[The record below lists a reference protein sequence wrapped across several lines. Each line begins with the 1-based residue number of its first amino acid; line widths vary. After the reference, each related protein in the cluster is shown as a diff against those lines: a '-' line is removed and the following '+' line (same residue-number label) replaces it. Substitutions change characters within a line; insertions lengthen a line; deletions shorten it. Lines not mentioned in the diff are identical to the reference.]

1 MNVMRAKEKIIEDIR
16 KLVKTKGYIYALC
29 MIIIEDFHFNLVEI
43 HKANVRSRMGHN
55 EVSLLLGFLIQNEI
69 DFSSPDKLQDLMGLK
84 RTTYELMEELQHSL
98 MDPFSEKIL
107 EKLQTIGN
115 ESREP
120 DDGRAETLFGEIFS
134 SGPELIT
141 EATFY
146 SGTGLYDL
154 QFLEFLERKYKYD
167 KEWLHKRGLD
177 LEKSK
182 NIAIRIK
189 EILLRKAQKVIF
201 LGSKEELSEIV
212 EKAKKEYPN
221 ESGDEEQYAEYM
233 AQMLELYQ
241 YDILLKNAL
250 GNKKEFGREELES
263 FCKSL
268 MELFVIRKADFDKDL
283 DVDLFFKN
291 FSLVAKKGQNDTLQ
305 SIGNANLLHDKPII
319 KLDEEKFFV
328 PVSFAV
334 FRAIY
339 ETPFYWMLEDT
350 SYKAQADRN
359 RGVVGEEITYELLSK
374 VFGESRT
381 FKSVKIKKGK
391 KNTRTD
397 IDVLCILGNKALCV
411 QVKSKKLT
419 LSSRSGNSEKLKEDF
434 KKAIQKAYEQGLISR
449 QEILSS
455 DSNKSVFYDENGRE
469 ITLPGNIDEV
479 YIMGVTTEDY
489 PSLAIQSK
497 VMLDKKG
504 DEPYP
509 VFLTIFDLDL
519 VTHYLNDPYDF
530 LHYIRQRIS
539 LMNFFSAGEEIIY
552 LGYHLTENLSKP
564 PDSANVRLVS
574 LNVDFGQLVDRN
586 YYPFKAGIETLDE
599 GDAIKNRWKNE
610 DFAKLCNTLKSLD
623 RPETTDMIFHLLDMD
638 YEYRD
643 KLVDRIIKTKRK
655 TLGDGK
661 YHSFLI
667 MPPSLGDGFSKVGI
681 AYFSES
687 SNDSTKL
694 RRRLSDLC
702 QAAKY
707 RSKSDVWIGIGSL
720 KNSDEIFDEMVFYS
734 QKWKPDPSLE
744 KLSNTVLI
752 TPAQEALDGRLK

>member
-1 MNVMRAKEKIIEDIR
+1 MNVMRAKEQIIEDIR

-29 MIIIEDFHFNLVEI
+29 MVILDDFHINLEKI
-43 HKANVRSRMGHN
+43 HKANVRLRLGHN

-69 DFSSPDKLQDLMGLK
+69 DLSLPDKLQDLMKLK
-84 RTTYELMEELQHSL
+84 RTTYELMEELQYSL
-98 MDPFSEKIL
+98 VNPFSEKIM
-107 EKLQTIGN
+107 EKLQGMGRT
-115 ESREP
+115 SHEP
-120 DDGRAETLFGEIFS
+120 GDERVEALFGEIFS
-134 SGPELIT
+134 SEPELIV

-167 KEWLHKRGLD
+167 KEWLRKKGVD

-182 NIAIRIK
+182 NIAMRIK
-189 EILLRKAQKVIF
+189 GVLQRKAQKVIF
-201 LGSKEELSEIV
+201 LGSKEELPEIV
-212 EKAKKEYPN
+212 EKAKKEYSN
-221 ESGDEEQYAEYM
+221 ESGDEEQYAEYV
-233 AQMLELYQ
+233 AQVLELYK
-241 YDILLKNAL
+241 YNILLKNAL
-250 GNKKEFGREELES
+250 GDKKEFGIEELGS
-263 FCKSL
+263 FCKNL
-268 MELFVIRKADFDKDL
+268 IELFVIRKTDFDEDL
-283 DVDLFFKN
+283 DIDLFFKN
-291 FSLVAKKGQNDTLQ
+291 FSLVAKRGQNDTLQ
-305 SIGNANLLHDKPII
+305 GIGNASLFNESPII
-319 KLDEEKFFV
+319 KLDKEKYFV
-328 PVSFAV
+328 PITFAV

-339 ETPFYWMLEDT
+339 ESPFYWMLKDQ
-350 SYKAQADRN
+350 SYRDQAGRN

-391 KNTRTD
+391 TIKTD

-411 QVKSKKLT
+411 QVKSKKLR
-419 LSSRSGNSEKLKEDF
+419 LISRSGDSEELKKDF

-479 YIMGVTTEDY
+479 YIMGITTEDY

-497 VMLDKKG
+497 MMLDKKS

-509 VFLTIFDLDL
+509 VFLTIFDLEL
-519 VTHYLNDPYDF
+519 VTHYLNDPFDF

-539 LMNFFSAGEEIIY
+539 LMDLFNAGEEIIY

-574 LNVDFGQLVDRN
+574 LDVDLGQLIDRN
-586 YYPFKAGIETLDE
+586 YYPFKAGIKTSDE

-610 DFAKLCNTLKSLD
+610 DFAKLCNKLKSLN
-623 RPETTDMIFHLLDMD
+623 RPEATDMVFHLLDMD

-643 KLVDRIIKTKRK
+643 KIVERIIKTKRR
-655 TLGDGK
+655 TLEDGK

-667 MPPSLGDGFSKVGI
+667 MPPSLGDGFSKVGV
-681 AYFSES
+681 AYFSVN
-687 SNDSTKL
+687 SNDSAEL
-694 RRRLSDLC
+694 RHRLSDLC

-707 RSKSDVWIGIGSL
+707 RSKSDVWIGFGSL
-720 KNSDEIFDEMVFYS
+720 KNSDEIFDEVVFYS

-752 TPAQEALDGRLK
+752 TPAREALDGRS